1 MTTLNT
7 LPIRH
12 FTNHF
17 FDMHDSD
24 SVEVDGEIITQIP
37 EVMGTLGH
45 DIINKT
51 IYIGAERDGKVAVDA
66 SWTITLDRA
75 HLDRLKSE
83 GRDNAVLNSEAFET
97 GEDSWL
103 EVHREHMKS
112 ITDHIKSAVPSALDV
127 SEDEGEHDR
136 WVEDVP
142 FSVFATFTVNPDATI
157 GDVEETVRPF
167 FEFMEKVTAPDAPD
181 EDYIFGSAVLG
192 K

>member
-1 MTTLNT
+1 MTALNT

-45 DIINKT
+45 DVINKT
-51 IYIGAERDGKVAVDA
+51 IYIGVEHDGKVAVDA

-103 EVHREHMKS
+103 KLYREHMKS
-112 ITDHIKSAVPSALDV
+112 ITDHIKSAVPSAMDV
-127 SEDEGEHDR
+127 SGWAEDL
-136 WVEDVP
+136 P
-142 FSVFATFTVNPDATI
+142 FSLFATFTVNPDATI

-167 FEFMEKVTAPDAPD
+167 FEFMEKATAPDAPD
-181 EDYIFGSAVLG
+181 EDYIFGRAVLG